1 VRIHSLIG
9 NLPLSWYR
17 VRSLS
22 IVLDDSKVLLPHREL
37 DPEQTKRLETVA
49 EACCEVLE
57 ALNKVLD
64 HYQELGSE
72 QKIKDIDSLRYN
84 IRRGWKRLKW
94 EPEDVRD
101 LRSRITS
108 TISLLNA
115 FNSILTLY
123 DLYYLLKFRLLD

>member
-1 VRIHSLIG
+1 MCIHSLIH
-9 NLPLSWYR
+9 NLPLSRDR

-22 IVLDDSKVLLPHREL
+22 IVLDDSKVLLPHRRL
-37 DPEQTKRLETVA
+37 DPEQTKRLETVV

-64 HYQELGSE
+64 NYQELGSE
-72 QKIKDIDSLRYN
+72 QKIKDIGSLRYN

-94 EPEDVRD
+94 EPEDIRD

-123 DLYYLLKFRLLD
+123 DLHQLLK